1 MLLGAEVQERK
12 LKKSKKKI
20 LKKKKEKEGKNNL
33 IKCLFTPYQT
43 SFNILWS
50 FEI

>member
-43 SFNILWS
+43 SFNILCS

>member
-1 MLLGAEVQERK
+1 MLLGAEVEERK

-33 IKCLFTPYQT
+33 IKCLFTPYQN
-43 SFNILWS
+43 F
-50 FEI
+50 F